1 VLHLDKA
8 VRRLEKKIA
17 HGADYVLTQP
27 IYNKEK
33 ILELKEATAH
43 LDIPIFIGVMPITS
57 TRNAEFLHNEVPGIT
72 LTDDVR
78 ARMKAAGNDRE
89 KATAE
94 SLAMSRELVEIAAEH
109 FNGIYF
115 ITPFMRYDMIIQ
127 LIKDVK
133 KYDLQTNKEEILT

>member
-1 VLHLDKA
+1 MLHLDKA
-8 VRRLEKKIA
+8 VKRLEKKIA
-17 HGADYVLTQP
+17 HGANYVLTQP

-33 ILELKEATAH
+33 IMELKEATAH
-43 LDIPIFIGVMPITS
+43 LDVPIFIGVMPITS
-57 TRNAEFLHNEVPGIT
+57 TKNAEFLHNEVPGIT

-78 ARMKAAGNDRE
+78 ERMKAAGSDRE

-94 SLAMSRELVEIAAEH
+94 SLAISRELVETAAKY

-127 LIKDVK
+127 LIEDVK
-133 KYDLQTNKEEILT
+133 KYDLQTNKEELLT